1 MSDPSELPPIADSP
15 LSVLLLAGADDT
27 TASEVAAEWEAEL
40 QKLGRVYEILVV
52 SPIGPDGKL
61 LPHEPVANGD
71 RTFAIP
77 EPIPATDKLSESER
91 CVRYLKYP
99 GPPGL
104 GAALRIGLA
113 AARHPLLF
121 YTTCDHQYQAADL
134 KRFLDMIDQVHL
146 VSGFRLFARVPL
158 WLRWLGV
165 CYRCFVRLIIG
176 ESLEPLPGWLGWRGQ
191 IRRLLARLFFGV
203 RLRDVECA
211 FRLFRRAI
219 FDRIPIQ
226 SDGAFAQVEI
236 LAKAN
241 FLGCFMTEE
250 PIAHHPLP
258 ALEPDLTRARW
269 RQAWQEARQVLSHP
283 DFGPACLPELPA
295 PPGERGASAP

>member
-1 MSDPSELPPIADSP
+1 
-15 LSVLLLAGADDT
+15 LSLLLLAGADDT
-27 TASEVAAEWEAEL
+27 VVGEVAAEWEAEL

-52 SPIGPDGKL
+52 SPSGPDGML
-61 LPHEPVANGD
+61 LPHEPVPKGD
-71 RTFAIP
+71 RTFATP
-77 EPIPATDKLSESER
+77 QPVPVSDQPAELESR
-91 CVRYLKYP
+91 FRFLKYP

-104 GAALRIGLA
+104 GAALRTGLA

-134 KRFLDMIDQVHL
+134 KRFLDLIDQVHL

-158 WLRWLGV
+158 LLRWLGA

-176 ESLEPLPGWLGWRGQ
+176 ESLEQWPGWLGWRGQ
-191 IRRLLARLFFGV
+191 LRRLLARLLFGV

-250 PIAHHPLP
+250 PITHHPRP

-269 RQAWQEARQVLSHP
+269 RQVWHEARLVLSHP

-295 PPGERGASAP
+295 QSGERGASAP